1 MVVMV
6 DPRSLLPL
14 PGSLR
19 NADGT
24 LVFSTLDLEIAEW
37 LKSDFGQDQP
47 ALDNL
52 LALAGACINK
62 AVREGNTCLDLS
74 RIPAFLEGIPD
85 FIWPDTATWEKV
97 LNPFIPQAQA
107 SGSLPIVFEPPRHA
121 FLQTFWRAEC
131 DIAQR
136 IGNGTHSPFPAESC
150 LPPEWIEQ
158 ITSQGQRNAIKAPL
172 SHPVVI
178 LNGGPGT
185 GKTWTIL
192 RSICAILGQNPDS
205 AIRIAAPTGKAVAR
219 VSQSIRGGIASL
231 PISKDLQERI
241 PTEACTIHRLLYE
254 LGSSDP
260 DRSWIPGLP
269 TKIDWLILDEAS
281 MIDLKLLHHLF
292 DILPSNCRLML
303 VGDVHQLSSVQPG
316 AVFADIHS
324 ALSAIPDTP
333 GLPISI
339 TLNETFRYASD
350 SPLHLLCEAIRSAD
364 AEALF
369 HILKTPRP
377 DPAVQWVAPSAA
389 DPDCTATLDA
399 WVRRYVIP
407 HAIADSPQEALRR
420 LDQALCIGAT
430 HEGPRGIKRINARIH
445 QMIRN
450 ASNAS
455 PRKAWEPVMI
465 TRNTPDMA
473 LYNGDV
479 GIRPLSIPPLAEA
492 GSQCWFPSF
501 PDGLREISS
510 SRIPESVTAHAIT
523 IHKSQGSEADHVCVI
538 LPDAPSPLL
547 SRELLYT
554 AASRARRSLTLIA
567 TPEAIR
573 TAVHTP
579 TIRHT
584 RLFDRIK
591 KNPRF
596 GPSEKNDNTWNR
608 KSHQET

>member
-1 MVVMV
+1 MVIMV
-6 DPRSLLPL
+6 DPHTRLPL
-14 PGSLR
+14 PGSMR
-19 NADGT
+19 NPDGT

-37 LKSDFGQDQP
+37 LRNDFGQDQP
-47 ALDNL
+47 ALDHIL
-52 LALAGACINK
+52 SLAGACINK

-74 RIPAFLEGIPD
+74 RIPPFLEGIPD
-85 FIWPDTATWEKV
+85 VIWPDTGTWENV

-107 SGSLPIVFEPPRHA
+107 SRPLPIVFEPPHHA

-131 DIAQR
+131 DIAR
-136 IGNGTHSPFPAESC
+136 RLGNGTQNPFPAEAC
-150 LPPEWIEQ
+150 HPPEWILQ
-158 ITSQGQRNAIKAPL
+158 IPSQGQRDAIKAPL

-192 RSICAILGQNPDS
+192 RSICAILGQNRDS
-205 AIRIAAPTGKAVAR
+205 VIRIAAPTGKAVAR
-219 VSQSIRGGIASL
+219 VSESIRGGIASL

-254 LGSSDP
+254 LSAADP
-260 DRSWIPGLP
+260 DRNWIPGLP
-269 TKIDWLILDEAS
+269 TRIDWLILDEAS
-281 MIDLKLLHHLF
+281 MIDLKLLHHLI

-339 TLNETFRYASD
+339 TLKETFRYASD
-350 SPLHLLCEAIRSAD
+350 SPLHLLCEAIRSGD
-364 AEALF
+364 DEALLK
-369 HILKTPRP
+369 ILKTPQP
-377 DPAVQWVAPSAA
+377 IPAVQWVTPTAA
-389 DPDCTATLDA
+389 DPDCTTTLDT
-399 WVRRYVIP
+399 WVQRYVIP
-407 HAIADSPQEALRR
+407 HALADSPHEAIRR

-479 GIRPLSIPPLAEA
+479 GVRHLSILPLAET
-492 GSQCWFPSF
+492 GSPCWFPSF

-510 SRIPESVTAHAIT
+510 SRIPESITAHAIT

-538 LPDAPSPLL
+538 LPDSPSPLL

-554 AASRARRSLTLIA
+554 AASRARRTLTLIA
-567 TPEAIR
+567 TSDAIR
-573 TAVHTP
+573 TAIHTP

-584 RLFDRIK
+584 RLFDRICK
-591 KNPRF
+591 QLEHNRNPE
-596 GPSEKNDNTWNR
+596 PSE
-608 KSHQET
+608 SCFLP